1 MPGPDVSILLSYRN
15 SENTLAQALRSI
27 IGQTFE
33 NWELILIDDGSTD
46 QSNEVVQAL
55 ADERF
60 RRYGDHICR
69 GLAAR
74 LNEGIDYAQGDLIA
88 RMDADDISFPERLAT
103 QVAFLRDHPQIDL
116 LAVSA
121 LLLGE
126 NDEPVGV
133 LPAGLEH
140 RDICRRPWLG
150 FPMPHPTWMGR
161 KAWFRQYRYDI
172 KARKAQDQE
181 LLYRAYTHSQ
191 YAGLATV
198 LLAYRY
204 SSLSLG
210 KSLAG
215 RLAFL
220 RGIATQR
227 NWLDLLRGSSIHG
240 AAMVRD
246 LSAILLNSEMHNIRR
261 RTIPATETLVSQW
274 KTVATRFAAE

>member
-1 MPGPDVSILLSYRN
+1 MPSPEVSILLSYRN
-15 SENTLAQALRSI
+15 SEKTLAQALRSI

-46 QSNEVVQAL
+46 RSNQVVEAL

-60 RRYGDHICR
+60 RRYGDAICR

-74 LNEGIDYAQGDLIA
+74 LNEGINYAQGELIA

-103 QVAFLRDHPQIDL
+103 QVDFLHQHPQIDL
-116 LAVSA
+116 LAGSA
-121 LLLGE
+121 LVLGE

-140 RDICRRPWLG
+140 QDICRRPWLG

-161 KAWFRQYRYDI
+161 KAWFSQYRYNA

-181 LLYRAYTHSQ
+181 LLYRAYTHSR
-191 YAGLATV
+191 YAGLDTV

-204 SSLSLG
+204 SSLSFG
-210 KSLAG
+210 KSFEG
-215 RLAFL
+215 RLSFL
-220 RGIATQR
+220 RGIARQK
-227 NWLDLLRGSSIHG
+227 NWLDLLKGSILHS

-246 LSAILLNSEMHNIRR
+246 FSAILFNSEMNNIRR
-261 RTIPATETLVSQW
+261 RTAPASAMLVSQW
-274 KTVATRFAAE
+274 ETVATMSRVP